1 MIINIIT
8 AVITTANTDTK
19 TMMRSRESESA
30 DDGGIDE
37 VGFME
42 GDSECEDVII
52 TENEV
57 DLGPGRVSEY
67 VINNKYT

>member
-8 AVITTANTDTK
+8 AVKARAKTDPK

-42 GDSECEDVII
+42 EDSEWKDVII

-67 VINNKYT
+67 M